1 MDTAIDR
8 IRREVKV
15 LSKNP
20 FLLFLTQTLHFPM
33 PPQANPFNVFNLQK
47 EKQKGDAMCELKT
60 AHDWQAEKEVSPTR
74 CFPIKIHFENILH
87 VSGKG
92 GGPG

>member
-15 LSKNP
+15 LSRP
-20 FLLFLTQTLHFPM
+20 LFLLSPILTLPI
-33 PPQANPFNVFNLQK
+33 PPPATPLNILNVQK

-74 CFPIKIHFENILH
+74 CFPKKIHFENILNF
-87 VSGKG
+87 SG
-92 GGPG
+92 

>member
-15 LSKNP
+15 LSRT
-20 FLLFLTQTLHFPM
+20 FFFTLTYPVS
-33 PPQANPFNVFNLQK
+33 PPATPLNVLNIQK

-74 CFPIKIHFENILH
+74 CFPIKIQFKNISN

>member
-15 LSKNP
+15 LSKNS
-20 FLLFLTQTLHFPM
+20 LFTLSYPDSSFSYA
-33 PPQANPFNVFNLQK
+33 PPANPFNVLNIQK

-74 CFPIKIHFENILH
+74 CFPKKYISEIF
-87 VSGKG
+87 
-92 GGPG
+92 

>member
-1 MDTAIDR
+1 
-8 IRREVKV
+8 
-15 LSKNP
+15 
-20 FLLFLTQTLHFPM
+20 M
-33 PPQANPFNVFNLQK
+33 PPPATPLNVLNIQK

-74 CFPIKIHFENILH
+74 CFPIKIQFKNISN

>member
-1 MDTAIDR
+1 
-8 IRREVKV
+8 
-15 LSKNP
+15 
-20 FLLFLTQTLHFPM
+20 M
-33 PPQANPFNVFNLQK
+33 PPPATPLNVLNIQK

>member
-15 LSKNP
+15 LPRALFYSFLPRLFHFLMPSK
-20 FLLFLTQTLHFPM
+20 
-33 PPQANPFNVFNLQK
+33 ANPFNVINIQK

-74 CFPIKIHFENILH
+74 CFPKKIHFENILNF
-87 VSGKG
+87 SG
-92 GGPG
+92 